1 MVSIN
6 NLHEKSLQEIFD
18 FVVTK
23 LDEQGE
29 PSMDAGGA
37 CKYYQEINGKVI
49 KCAVGFLL
57 PSATEEDLNFIKSV
71 EGKRVV
77 VLLESTT
84 PHTEYKKL
92 ESDKKVD
99 LLQHLQFCHDSKADY
114 GYRAAHG
121 KEAHDTMWKTK
132 VYEDL
137 CRVANDYQLNT
148 SVLQGKFQTKNKE

>member
-29 PSMDAGGA
+29 PSMNTHGS
-37 CKYYQEINGKVI
+37 CKYYQEIDGKAI
-49 KCAVGFLL
+49 QCAVGFLL
-57 PSATEEDLNFIKSV
+57 PSTTEDDLNLIKSV
-71 EGKRVV
+71 EGRRAR
-77 VLLESTT
+77 VLLEIMR
-84 PHTEYKKL
+84 PYAEFKKL

-99 LLQHLQFCHDSKADY
+99 LLQDLQLCHDSKADY
-114 GYRAAHG
+114 SYRATHG

-137 CRVANDYQLNT
+137 HRVANEYELDT
-148 SVLQGKFQTKNKE
+148 SILQGKFQTSKQE